1 MDEYLTTT
9 DTARVLRVSTD
20 SVRLYERKGL
30 LPAIRTRSGVRLFLH
45 ADVMAFLE
53 KKQAATPEAAYAQTC

>member
-1 MDEYLTTT
+1 
-9 DTARVLRVSTD
+9 VLRVSTD